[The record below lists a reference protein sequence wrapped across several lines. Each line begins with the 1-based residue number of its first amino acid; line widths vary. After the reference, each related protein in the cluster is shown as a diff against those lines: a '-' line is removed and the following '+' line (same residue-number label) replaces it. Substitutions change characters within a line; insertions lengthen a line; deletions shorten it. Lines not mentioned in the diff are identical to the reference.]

1 MYDGMLL
8 ERELESRY
16 KGQDEADLNDVAL
29 HEAYCTPGRR
39 LVTRAGAGG
48 MMLPRY
54 GRQRRPRIDLRG
66 GERMNSPRR
75 APTSARQA
83 CRTSQSTAYRGPND
97 GFDLVQVVEDTPTSP
112 VPWEPL
118 HHGRLSSYNTQ
129 YHNRKWKKKEG
140 EK

>member
-66 GERMNSPRR
+66 GGTDEF
-75 APTSARQA
+75 SA
-83 CRTSQSTAYRGPND
+83 QSTSECSSSVS
-97 GFDLVQVVEDTPTSP
+97 DLTI
-112 VPWEPL
+112 
-118 HHGRLSSYNTQ
+118 HRLP
-129 YHNRKWKKKEG
+129 RP
-140 EK
+140 